1 MDKNYCKVSENE
13 AELLD
18 VLLGIVIVSANLT
31 RKISRLMGEKKIEE
45 GGIPNVRKAYHGLGN
60 Q

>member
-1 MDKNYCKVSENE
+1 MNNNHCKVSETE

-31 RKISRLMGEKKIEE
+31 RKISRLVGEKKTEE